1 LTVARAFEPR
11 NGAPIRRRR
20 VATIEWICTLRRYL
34 NRRSATDVIGYIQ
47 NQREH
52 PRMKT
57 FKEEFL
63 AFFTRHEIDFDKRYL
78 WD

>member
-1 LTVARAFEPR
+1 
-11 NGAPIRRRR
+11 
-20 VATIEWICTLRRYL
+20 
-34 NRRSATDVIGYIQ
+34 VIGYIQ